1 LPIPFLEKSKFQIY
15 VVSRDELSIP
25 IMIEIY
31 IEKNKKLSDIKKII
45 INQLQIK
52 DSYLLAAG
60 LNSDFVIEEY
70 CNDD

>member
-1 LPIPFLEKSKFQIY
+1 MPIPFLEKSKFQIY

-60 LNSDFVIEEY
+60 LNSDFEIEEY

>member
-1 LPIPFLEKSKFQIY
+1 MPIPFLEKSKFQIY
-15 VVSRDELSIP
+15 VLSRDELSIP
-25 IMIEIY
+25 IMKKIY

>member
-1 LPIPFLEKSKFQIY
+1 MPIPFLEKSKFQIY